1 MAPAKL
7 DRRAWLLGAVGV
19 AGAAS
24 LGAVLGPFRVQLSP
38 TAAVPLVKES
48 FVALGT
54 RVRILVRSGD
64 RRRAQWAI
72 QRAIGAVFEVHAA
85 MTLHDES
92 PLTVLNRRGLS
103 GPVQVPSS
111 LMGVLERSALISQ
124 ATTGAFDATVSGAEV
139 GMEHVEWDAQE
150 GWVRLHHPGTALD
163 FNGIAKG
170 YAVDRA
176 VQALKAEGLTDFI
189 VNAGGDLLAMGSESL
204 EQPGWSIHLDGPPSS
219 TRPTWTVVD
228 QAVATSGD
236 AFQPEH
242 LRHPVHGV
250 VADAPRTVTI
260 FGPNCMEA
268 DGWATA
274 AFVCSRGALDEAIAA
289 TGELSGFVVDRTGRT
304 RPIG

>member
-1 MAPAKL
+1 MAPVEM
-7 DRRAWLLGAVGV
+7 DRRTWLLGAVGV
-19 AGAAS
+19 AGVAS
-24 LGAVLGPFRVQLSP
+24 LGAALGPFRVQLS
-38 TAAVPLVKES
+38 TATEVPLIRES

-54 RVRILVRSGD
+54 RVRILIRSGD

-92 PLTVLNRRGLS
+92 PLTVLNRRGLV
-103 GPVQVPSS
+103 GPVRVPSS
-111 LMGVLERSALISQ
+111 LMGVLKQSAQINL
-124 ATTGAFDATVSGAEV
+124 ATRGAFDATVSGAEV
-139 GMEHVEWDAQE
+139 GMKHVEWNSQE

-176 VQALKAEGLTDFI
+176 VQALKAEGFTDFI
-189 VNAGGDLLAMGSESL
+189 VNAGGDLVAVGSESA
-204 EQPGWSIHLDGPPSS
+204 ERPGWSIHLDGPPSS
-219 TRPTWTVVD
+219 ARPTWTVLD

-236 AFQPEH
+236 VFQPGH
-242 LRHPVHGV
+242 LKHPTHVLG
-250 VADAPRTVTI
+250 ADAPRTVTI

-274 AFVCSRGALDEAIAA
+274 AFVSPRGSLDEAIAA
-289 TGELSGFVVDRTGRT
+289 TGELSGFVVDTAGQTQR
-304 RPIG
+304 IG

>member
-1 MAPAKL
+1 MAPVEM
-7 DRRAWLLGAVGV
+7 DRRTWLLGAVGV
-19 AGAAS
+19 ASAAS
-24 LGAVLGPFRVQLSP
+24 LGVALGPFRVQLSP
-38 TAAVPLVKES
+38 KAAVPMVKES

-54 RVRILVRSGD
+54 RVRVLVRSGD

-103 GPVQVPSS
+103 GAVRVPSS
-111 LMGVLERSALISQ
+111 LMGVLERSAQISE
-124 ATTGAFDATVSGAEV
+124 ATTGAFDVTVSGSEV
-139 GMEHVEWDAQE
+139 GMKHVEWDSQE

-189 VNAGGDLLAMGSESL
+189 VNAGGDLVAMGSESI
-204 EQPGWSIHLDGPPSS
+204 ERSGWAIHLDGPPSPE
-219 TRPTWTVVD
+219 RPAWTVLD

-236 AFQPEH
+236 AFQPDH

-250 VADAPRTVTI
+250 LAEAPRTVTI

-268 DGWATA
+268 DAWATA
-274 AFVCSRGALDEAIAA
+274 AFVCPRGSLDEAIAA
-289 TGELSGFVVDRTGRT
+289 TGKLSGFVVGRTGQTHR
-304 RPIG
+304 IG